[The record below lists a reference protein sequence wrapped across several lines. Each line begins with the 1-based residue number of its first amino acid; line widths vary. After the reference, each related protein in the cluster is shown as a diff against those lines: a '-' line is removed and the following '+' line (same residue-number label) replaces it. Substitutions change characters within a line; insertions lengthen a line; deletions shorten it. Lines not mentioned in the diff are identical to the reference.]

1 MRVHAVTRQYCH
13 IGSRTIAYL
22 DSAPGGDKLRALVLL
37 HAFPIGANLWEPQVR
52 TIPAGWRVITPDLR
66 GFGGSTELDSLSAPA
81 SAREA
86 SYGAASPERLE
97 GRGGG
102 SMADYAQDVI
112 DLMDELGVK
121 RAVVGGASMGGYAAF
136 ALLQLAGDRI
146 DGLILANTRAGAD
159 SPEARANRRNMLALV
174 DREGPSGVARDMMP
188 RLLGKTTQEIKP
200 DIEAFV
206 RRLIKQQSPI
216 AIRTAISRMM
226 HRPDSTPLLPK
237 ITVPTLVITGEEDEL
252 IPVDESRAMAK
263 AIPGATL
270 VIVPRA
276 GHLANLEQPE
286 AFNQALHE
294 FLAKL

>member
-1 MRVHAVTRQYCH
+1 VTRQYCH

-22 DSAPGGDKLRALVLL
+22 DSAPGDDKLRTLVLL

-52 TIPAGWRVITPDLR
+52 SIPAGWRLITPDLR
-66 GFGGSTELDSLSAPA
+66 GFGGSTELDSLSGA
-81 SAREA
+81 SM
-86 SYGAASPERLE
+86 G
-97 GRGGG
+97 
-102 SMADYAQDVI
+102 DYAQDVI
-112 DLMDELGVK
+112 ELLDELGVK

-136 ALLQLAGDRI
+136 AFLQAARDRV

-188 RLLGKTTQEIKP
+188 RLLGKTTQEINP
-200 DIEAFV
+200 EIEAFV
-206 RRLIKQQSPI
+206 RRLIKQQSPV

-226 HRPDSTPLLPK
+226 HRSDSTPLLPTIK
-237 ITVPTLVITGEEDEL
+237 VPTLVITGEEDEL
-252 IPVDESRAMAK
+252 IPVDESRAMAT

-286 AFNQALHE
+286 AFNQALHG